1 MRKLSGSIELTKL
14 KCARVTLTGK
24 NGPIRGTFI
33 PDEQEITVKDERV
46 YVGVSVVVKD
56 EPDQYDQHGFISQQ
70 SKNWKELKEAGIQL
84 PILGNLKE
92 FTPAAATSAP
102 VEDMGVQSVNDK
114 LPWEQEDNKV
124 PY

>member
-14 KCARVTLTGK
+14 KCARVTL
-24 NGPIRGTFI
+24 NGMRGTFI

-46 YVGVSVVVKD
+46 YVSIGVVVRD
-56 EPDQYDQHGFISQQ
+56 EPDQYDQHGFVSQQ

-92 FTPAAATSAP
+92 FTPSAATSAP
-102 VEDMGVQSVNDK
+102 VEDMGVQTVNDK
-114 LPWEQEDNKV
+114 LPWEPEDNKV